1 MNVLLISPTPPPR
14 GGIAQWSNT
23 ILDASAKDPDLNIVH
38 INSASSSKTIVERS
52 VWERYVG
59 SLIKIFKMRGQ
70 IKFLSKQQSFD
81 AAHLTTSAG
90 FGSVRDFLLLRLLKR
105 LNIRTVY
112 HLHFGRYKE
121 VMQSHSLWKRFFVDA
136 INHADVMIAI
146 DPVTLDAAT
155 PTRKAVLIPNPIEEV
170 EYSYSQEKSII
181 YLGWVLK
188 TKGVEDLLT
197 AWEKIKEKFPDWNLK
212 IVGPYNELY
221 LRELKT
227 RFSCNNVYF
236 MGEMPHDKAMQEV
249 KKASVLTLPSH
260 SEGFPYSI
268 CEAMFAGKTIV
279 ASDVGAIPM
288 LLDDMCGVVCKRMDV
303 DDLANCLKKVI
314 EDESLRKTLSENAA
328 RKAREKLSVS
338 RVMEQ
343 YKSVWKK
350 N

>member
-1 MNVLLISPTPPPR
+1 MKVLLISPTPPPR

-23 ILDASAKDPDLNIVH
+23 ILDASAKDPDLDIVH

-52 VWERYVG
+52 VWEKYVG
-59 SLIKIFKMRGQ
+59 SLIKIFKMRKQ
-70 IKFLSKQQSFD
+70 IKYLSKEHSFD

-105 LNIRTVY
+105 LNIWTVY

-136 INHADVMIAI
+136 INHADVMVVI
-146 DPVTLDAAT
+146 DPVTLEAASST
-155 PTRKAVLIPNPIEEV
+155 KKAVLIPNPIEEV
-170 EYSYSQEKSII
+170 EYSYSQEKNII

-188 TKGVEDLLT
+188 TKGVEDLLK
-197 AWEKIKEKFPDWNLK
+197 AWEKIEDKFPDWNLK
-212 IVGPYNELY
+212 IVGPYNDIY
-221 LRELKT
+221 LRELKA
-227 RFSCNNVYF
+227 RFSCNCVTF
-236 MGEMPHDKAMQEV
+236 MGEMPHDKAMQEM

-268 CEAMFAGKTIV
+268 CEAMFAGKAIV

-303 DDLANCLKKVI
+303 EDLAKSLKKVI
-314 EDESLRKTLSENAA
+314 EDEPLRKTLSENAA

-343 YKSVWKK
+343 YKSVWTK